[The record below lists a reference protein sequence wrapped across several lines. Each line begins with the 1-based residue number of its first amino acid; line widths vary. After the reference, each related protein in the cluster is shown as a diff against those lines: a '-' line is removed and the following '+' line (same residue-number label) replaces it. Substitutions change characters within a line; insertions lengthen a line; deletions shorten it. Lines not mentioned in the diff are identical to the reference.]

1 MLKLTNNILSAVAFA
16 ATAEAFVMAA
26 KGGLDPEV
34 MLPQRPERA
43 GRPPACLRQPRSS
56 GSSFSASART
66 SSASP

>member
-1 MLKLTNNILSAVAFA
+1 MGPHIDGRRGEAGAARMLKLTNNILSAVAFA

-43 GRPPACLRQPRSS
+43 EQRHGANFRPRR
-56 GSSFSASART
+56 
-66 SSASP
+66 